1 MDKMKSLLNKNKLVL
16 LVLSVITLLLIIGTS
31 LAFYQMV
38 NTQTG
43 ENLVETGC
51 FDVRITN
58 QENAINLENAYPIS
72 DEKGKSLTPFTFTLA
87 NNCNVT
93 GKYTVNLEVLK
104 DSTMSPS
111 FIKTLVNN
119 GTINKLD
126 TLPKAET
133 KNSGSI
139 EARTLTSGILTPN
152 SSVDYSVSLWMDENV
167 TIEDGAMGTVLKSKI
182 VVVSTPTDIKP
193 KTEEIIAELDKTGKC
208 PTVNED
214 GTVTVTDTED
224 TTGYLCSAPDNY
236 GTSYYYRGNVEN
248 NYVKL
253 GTWSDDTADVVYGFE
268 DDDSYGGDG
277 FNKFMQHSSLEECKN
292 SYSYNNNCTLYS
304 RKGKDMYWRIVR
316 INGDGTVR
324 LIYDGTS
331 PNSNNAYEY
340 GIIGPNLSDITEYDN
355 YISYISDNAGVGYMY
370 GNPTE
375 TILSTKTEILELSL
389 NDKINVNQEY
399 TYKDGYFEI
408 EYNPIEVSTL
418 NEQNIG
424 NFTFGDS
431 STSGSGTIYKIT
443 NIIKDTEKV
452 KIEYKLMNYGT
463 TSKENA
469 QTNNNDS
476 KYKRYIDSWYEN
488 NVRGKQTE
496 QYLTDNIFCNNRLI
510 GKNKLGD
517 FTTNLGFGPEETVYG
532 FGDNISDYL
541 SETMFDE
548 NGNND
553 IKVNKI
559 NSSLKCGQQNDS
571 FTVKDK
577 INGNGALTYPTALL
591 TLDEAVLAGGYFD
604 KINSKYYLNRN
615 SNFMTMTPLVYSE
628 RAFIGSVSNNGKAYV
643 GFDFFLRPVINV
655 KASTLLYGDGTIS
668 NPYRPIE

>member
-16 LVLSVITLLLIIGTS
+16 LGLSVFTLLLIIGTS
-31 LAFYQMV
+31 FAFYQIV
-38 NTQTG
+38 NTQTD
-43 ENLVETGC
+43 ENLVDVGC
-51 FDVRITN
+51 FNVSITK

-72 DEKGKSLTPFTFTLA
+72 DEKGKSLTPFTFTLT

-93 GKYTVNLEVLK
+93 AKYTVNLEVLK
-104 DSTMSPS
+104 DSTMSTS

-119 GTINKLD
+119 GTISKLD
-126 TLPKAET
+126 ALPKAET

-139 EARTLTSGILTPN
+139 EARTIASGILTPN

-167 TIEDGAMGTVLKSKI
+167 TIEDGAMGTILKSKI
-182 VVVSTPTDIKP
+182 VVVSIPTDIKP
-193 KTEEIIAELDKTGKC
+193 KTEEIIAGLDTTGKC

-253 GTWSDDTADVVYGFE
+253 GKWSDDTADVVYGFE
-268 DDDSYGGDG
+268 DGDSYDG
-277 FNKFMQHSSLEECKN
+277 NGSNKFMQHGSLEECQN
-292 SYSYNNNCTLYS
+292 SYSYNNNCALYS

-316 INGDGTVR
+316 INGDGTIR

-331 PNSNNAYEY
+331 SNSNNAYEY
-340 GIIGPNLSDITEYDN
+340 GIIGPNLSNITEDN
-355 YISYISDNAGVGYMY
+355 NYLSYISDNAGVGYMY

-375 TILSTKTEILELSL
+375 TILSTKTDVLELSL
-389 NDKINVNQEY
+389 YDKINVNQEY
-399 TYKDGYFEI
+399 IYKDGLFEI

-431 STSGSGTIYKIT
+431 STSNSGTIYKIT
-443 NIIKDTEKV
+443 NITKGTEKA

-463 TSKENA
+463 KTKEQA
-469 QTNNNDS
+469 QLNKNDS
-476 KYKRYIDSWYEN
+476 AYKKYIDYWYEN
-488 NVRGKQTE
+488 NVSGKQIE

-510 GKNKLGD
+510 GKNNLSN
-517 FTTNLGFGPEETVYG
+517 FTTNLGFGPEETVYD
-532 FGDNISDYL
+532 FGDNISD
-541 SETMFDE
+541 
-548 NGNND
+548 
-553 IKVNKI
+553 IKVNNI
-559 NSSLKCGQQNDS
+559 NTSLNCKQQNDS
-571 FTVKDK
+571 FTVSDK
-577 INGNGALTYPTALL
+577 VKGNGALTYPAALL

-604 KINSKYYLNRN
+604 KANSKYYLNRN
-615 SNFMTMTPLVYSE
+615 NNFMTMTPLAYSE
-628 RAFIGSVSNNGKAYV
+628 RAFVGSISSNGNVYV

-655 KASTLLYGDGTIS
+655 KASTLLYGDGTAS